1 MTLRPEP
8 DTSHADWFVDATS
21 DWQQTATFGP
31 AGFDAYVTIRFD
43 LPESDSYRSDDS
55 LMGQVV
61 AVAAEHTHTPTDV
74 FFGLWDGWGDLD
86 DGARQYSTA
95 RVNWIRD
102 LWVNPSPPR
111 ILPAFDDEVLS
122 GPKINLYDARHYL
135 LFRGPASNV
144 GQWGANPIDV
154 NTPRALAPASMTWP
168 RDRTWFIAADV
179 DQEWMCVGGSTALA
193 EALLATFGTNAEP
206 ATFGQVVPP
215 KPVER

>member
-8 DTSHADWFVDATS
+8 DTSHADWFVDSTS

-43 LPESDSYRSDDS
+43 TPDSQSYRSDDLLVS
-55 LMGQVV
+55 HVV
-61 AVAAEHTHTPTDV
+61 AVAAEHTQTPGDV

-95 RVNWIRD
+95 RANWMRD
-102 LWVNPSPPR
+102 LWINPSPPR
-111 ILPAFDDEVLS
+111 IRPAFDDDILS
-122 GPKINLYDARHYL
+122 GPKVNLYDARHYL

-154 NTPRALAPASMTWP
+154 DTPRALAPASVTWP
-168 RDRTWFIAADV
+168 QDRAWFIAADV
-179 DQEWMCVGGSTALA
+179 DEESMHVGGSAALT
-193 EALLATFGTNAEP
+193 EALLAAFGANAEP
-206 ATFGQVVPP
+206 TKFGDVASPEET
-215 KPVER
+215 ER